1 MDERGLPTA
10 VEAKAKVPM
19 MDLIAEMMIW
29 ANAEVAERI
38 ATVFPGCALLR
49 NHPPPS
55 SQAFDRI
62 RPMLEFKEGGNSGGA
77 GGGAGQLAASMEA
90 AAASTLDL
98 ESNVAVAAALSAAC
112 RRARDPAAAQV
123 SQLRPV
129 PTASSLLPS
138 FISPS

>member
-62 RPMLEFKEGGNSGGA
+62 RPMLEFKDGGNSGT
-77 GGGAGQLAASMEA
+77 GGGGGQPAASLEA
-90 AAASTLDL
+90 AAASALDP

-123 SQLRPV
+123 RARYPGIG
-129 PTASSLLPS
+129 TPS
-138 FISPS
+138 V